1 MVRKNSL
8 TGDSMKCVIQP
19 WPKDPLELLRGVN
32 DTWNCFQRANK
43 GRAVTAAEWRE
54 ARRFLWL
61 EYDKLNSS
69 LETSTDDVAA
79 AGNKRLQE
87 EDMRDEDVY
96 NQNKKIKSNEQI
108 LYVYDEAQ
116 FFADQQ
122 PGEVDLNDAD
132 FIWQ

>member
-1 MVRKNSL
+1 MVRKNSM
-8 TGDSMKCVIQP
+8 TGESMKCVIQP

-54 ARRFLWL
+54 ARRFLWM

-69 LETSTDDVAA
+69 LESSSEDIPA
-79 AGNKRLQE
+79 AGNKRLQVE
-87 EDMRDEDVY
+87 ENRDEDLF
-96 NQNKKIKSNEQI
+96 NQSKKLKSNDPI
-108 LYVYDEAQ
+108 LCVFDDAQ
-116 FFADQQ
+116 FFADEQ
-122 PGEVDLNDAD
+122 PGEVEFNDSD